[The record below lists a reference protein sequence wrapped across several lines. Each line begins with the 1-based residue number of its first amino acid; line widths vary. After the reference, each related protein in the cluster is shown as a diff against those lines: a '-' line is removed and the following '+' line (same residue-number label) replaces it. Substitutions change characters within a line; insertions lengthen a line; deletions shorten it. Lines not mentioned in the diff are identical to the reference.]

1 MSERVSGW
9 AGAYDVRTS
18 SCGWHGRWGRGRHG
32 QLGRGDS
39 NESVAFY
46 KTEPLQVRHVIEAP
60 CPLLRRRARYLPA
73 TAPQ

>member
-1 MSERVSGW
+1 MMC
-9 AGAYDVRTS
+9 AHHPAA
-18 SCGWHGRWGRGRHG
+18 GRWGRGRHG